1 MTVHK
6 SNGAAQGGASKSDT
20 KKVEPT
26 PGATQPPQA
35 PIVEAKTEPVKAITV
50 EERKNKN
57 ELFNKLLDKHGIYS
71 ESQKKM
77 EQFAIGSDE
86 NSQSL
91 VLKDAK
97 GNQFSTGNPIVLK
110 EVIELVRAQIKM
122 QCGQVEEEILNF
134 VV

>member
-1 MTVHK
+1 MQRK
-6 SNGAAQGGASKSDT
+6 LYKLECIEDARKLEN
-20 KKVEPT
+20 
-26 PGATQPPQA
+26 ATHDA
-35 PIVEAKTEPVKAITV
+35 LT
-50 EERKNKN
+50 RLGFSYRNKN